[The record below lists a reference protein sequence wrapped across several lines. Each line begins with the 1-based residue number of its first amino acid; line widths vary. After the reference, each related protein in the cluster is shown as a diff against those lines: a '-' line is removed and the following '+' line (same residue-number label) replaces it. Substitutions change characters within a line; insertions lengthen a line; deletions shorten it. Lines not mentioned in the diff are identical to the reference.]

1 MADLELQAAA
11 RSSDRLAVGR
21 PGAAGAMLLMLV
33 GWVVWRPVETFP
45 ATAVLVAAGVL
56 ALTVWGWRRTPASAA
71 GAWLT
76 AAGAFC
82 VLLASGLMGWD
93 PAASVTELALAAAVA
108 AFIWLASRE
117 APPERWPAVLALIIS
132 GLALWGMWQ
141 VGGGLDHAAA
151 TLDRLPGSMRDAA
164 ADRLASGRAFA
175 SLLLP
180 SHLAVLLATALP
192 LLLVRLRTHWV
203 AAPWAVGS
211 ALCVIGLVLTRSPI
225 GAVLGLSACIA
236 LAAARGRGRLFWVAM
251 VLALVLVIVVVGR
264 GDVMELEPVR
274 LRLDNWRTALW
285 VWSTAPAAGVGIG
298 GFAQA
303 AQAVPFG
310 VGNRPLHA
318 HSLPLELLAELGP
331 TGFLMCL
338 LIAIALWRLVRDLWP
353 RRPDLAVAVTVV
365 PLHNLVDFSF
375 FDSAIALSWA
385 VLVGWAIASRRG
397 GGVRSGAGGRGRV
410 FLVLSA
416 ALAVALTVLHVTS
429 QKVEEAAATRPTAEE
444 RMIAGLEACQL
455 APWRLAPV
463 GLVAR
468 SAIESGDRL
477 LIKTAAEKMESCRW
491 LRPRS
496 SSLALM
502 RSQLA
507 LALGEVPTGVAE
519 AWSSRNHN
527 PSNVGA
533 SEFADNLFERLE
545 RLDHG
550 DDHAAR

>member
-1 MADLELQAAA
+1 MTADLEPQAAT
-11 RSSDRLAVGR
+11 RLSDRLAVRR
-21 PGAAGAMLLMLV
+21 PGAADAALLMLA

-45 ATAVLVAAGVL
+45 ATAVLGAAVVL
-56 ALTVWGWRRTPASAA
+56 ALTEWGWRRTPASAT

-82 VLLASGLMGWD
+82 ILLASGLTGWD
-93 PAASVTELALAAAVA
+93 PAASVTELALVAAIA
-108 AFIWLASRE
+108 AFIWLASRQV
-117 APPERWPAVLALIIS
+117 PPDRWPALLALVIS

-151 TLDRLPGSMRDAA
+151 ALDQLPGSMRDAA

-192 LLLVRLRTHWV
+192 LLLVQLRPRWIAT
-203 AAPWAVGS
+203 PWAVGS
-211 ALCVIGLVLTRSPI
+211 ALCVLGLVLTRSPI
-225 GAVLGLSACIA
+225 GAALGLSACIA
-236 LAAARGRGRLFWVAM
+236 LAAARGRGRLVWV
-251 VLALVLVIVVVGR
+251 ALVLAIVLAIVVVGR
-264 GDVMELEPVR
+264 GDVMELEPLR

-331 TGFLMCL
+331 AGCLMCFL
-338 LIAIALWRLVRDLWP
+338 AAIPLWRLVRDLWP
-353 RRPDLAVAVTVV
+353 RRPDLAVAVMVV
-365 PLHNLVDFSF
+365 PLHNLVDFSSF
-375 FDSAIALSWA
+375 HSAVALPWA

-397 GGVRSGAGGRGRV
+397 GGVRSESGGRGRV

-416 ALAVALTVLHVTS
+416 ALALALTVLHVTS
-429 QKVEEAAATRPTAEE
+429 IKVEESAATRPTAEE
-444 RMIAGLEACQL
+444 RIAAGLEACRL
-455 APWRLAPV
+455 APWRLSPV

-477 LIKTAAEKMESCRW
+477 LIVAAAEEMESSRW

-496 SSLALM
+496 SALALM

-507 LALGEVPTGVAE
+507 LALGEIPTGVSE
-519 AWSSRNHN
+519 AWSSRNNN
-527 PSNVGA
+527 PSSVGA
-533 SEFADNLFERLE
+533 SKFADDLFD
-545 RLDHG
+545 RLDRG
-550 DDHAAR
+550 DDHAYR